1 MTSSKQALF
10 CRRRRRRECD
20 DVTAE
25 DRRRFD
31 GGDDDD
37 DDDDVRATWSDDV
50 IASPLTGC
58 SAARSL
64 TSFPPPGRRRSST
77 WVQSK
82 RPPGSGRPAAKSKP
96 QRAAL
101 TAAREARSA
110 AAASAARSARPNRHR
125 QVPVDTAAAA
135 EELFSSWVVRASICG
150 PQCFTSVS
158 MWSLTVSVIVPVSDV
173 LCRVL
178 NPTTLHV
185 RLTQA
190 LQLHADLS
198 LSLDQAI
205 QPARAC
211 GAQRDVITV
220 GGATTSRT
228 RSAAS
233 PSVHAIGC
241 LSIGG
246 RPALTSTLPTLA

>member
-31 GGDDDD
+31 DG

-110 AAASAARSARPNRHR
+110 AAAAAARSARPNRHR

-158 MWSLTVSVIVPVSDV
+158 MWSLTVSVIVRVSDV

-190 LQLHADLS
+190 LLFS
-198 LSLDQAI
+198 LSI
-205 QPARAC
+205 KPFNRRAC

-241 LSIGG
+241 LSVGG